1 MKSAQFEL
9 HADIEERHWWFRGRR
24 RIMRAMIRRMF
35 PPSRDTTILDI
46 GCGTGGNIGALGQE
60 FSCVGI
66 DSSAEA
72 IEFARRRFPGVRF
85 LCGSVS
91 TDCDGVWDQANLL
104 LLMDVLEH
112 VPDDFRLLSEILSLA
127 KPGTVL
133 LITVPAGME
142 LWSKHD
148 ESFGH
153 YRRYDAHRLALLWKD
168 LPVTPLLVSYFNA
181 RLYMPIRLI
190 RTVTRLRGR
199 PFGRAGTDFRIP
211 NGFINVFLEN
221 FFARETHRLEEAFD
235 GKSANGFPRG
245 ASLIAL
251 LRREPGALTP
261 RSKPPGLPPDAQ
273 VSGAPHGS

>member
-24 RIMRAMIRRMF
+24 KIMRAMIQRVF
-35 PPSRDTTILDI
+35 APSRATTILDI
-46 GCGTGGNIGALGQE
+46 GCGTGGNIGALGKE

-66 DSSAEA
+66 DSSVEA
-72 IEFARRRFPGVRF
+72 IEFARQRFPGVRF
-85 LCGSVS
+85 ICGSVS

-127 KPGTVL
+127 RPGTVL

-153 YRRYDAHRLALLWKD
+153 YRRYDARRLALLWKD
-168 LPVTPLLVSYFNA
+168 LPVTPLLVSYYNA
-181 RLYMPIRLI
+181 RLYTPIRLI
-190 RTVTRLRGR
+190 RAVTRLRGR

-211 NGFINVFLEN
+211 NRFINAFLEG
-221 FFARETHRLEEAFD
+221 FFASETRRLVDAFD
-235 GKSANGFPRG
+235 GKRPKGFVRG
-245 ASLIAL
+245 ASLIVL
-251 LRREPGALTP
+251 LRREVGAVSP
-261 RSKPPGLPPDAQ
+261 RNKPEGLPADAQ
-273 VSGAPHGS
+273 VSGGPHEP

>member
-1 MKSAQFEL
+1 
-9 HADIEERHWWFRGRR
+9 
-24 RIMRAMIRRMF
+24 MRAIIQRVF
-35 PPSRDTTILDI
+35 PASRSTTILDI

-72 IEFARRRFPGVRF
+72 IEFARQRYPGVRF
-85 LCGSVS
+85 ICGSVA

-112 VPDDFRLLSEILSLA
+112 VPDDFRLLSEILALA
-127 KPGTVL
+127 RPGTVL

-153 YRRYDAHRLALLWKD
+153 YRRYDAPRLALLWKD
-168 LPVTPLLVSYFNA
+168 LPVTPLLVSYYNA
-181 RLYMPIRLI
+181 RLYPAIRLI
-190 RTVTRLRGR
+190 RAVTRLRGR
-199 PFGRAGTDFRIP
+199 PFGRAGTDFHIP
-211 NGFINVFLEN
+211 NPIVNGFLEDV
-221 FFARETHRLEEAFD
+221 FANETRRLENAFD
-235 GKSANGFPRG
+235 GKSPKGFPKG

-251 LRREPGALTP
+251 LRREPGALSP
-261 RSKPPGLPPDAQ
+261 RSKPAGLPPDEP
-273 VSGAPHGS
+273 VSGGPHES